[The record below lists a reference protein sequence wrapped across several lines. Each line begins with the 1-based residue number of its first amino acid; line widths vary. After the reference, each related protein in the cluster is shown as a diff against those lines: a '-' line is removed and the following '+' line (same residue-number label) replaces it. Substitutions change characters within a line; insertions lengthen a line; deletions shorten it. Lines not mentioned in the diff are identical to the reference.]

1 MTRFAP
7 SRPVNDHLPLVLILL
22 GSLLLRALIPIAA
35 IATHHDPGV
44 FRWPDTQSYL
54 RAAQSLV
61 DRGRFDT
68 QGVPDVHRTPGYPLF
83 LLPGIIVGHV
93 DMVTIIL
100 QIIVSA
106 LTVFL
111 VYRIGLRLAGRRTAL
126 WAAVLYAVEPLSV
139 FYASQLLS
147 ETLFTFFIVL
157 FVNKVIDCLERPT
170 MIHAVTAS
178 LAITVATY
186 VRPIGMLL
194 PLLTAVVLLAAALV
208 AGRGK
213 EVFRYTVVGLG
224 IFVIFTGM
232 WCVRNYRQTGYLG
245 FSSIA
250 DESMYFYDAA
260 ATIAKQKGIS
270 FQSVQDEW
278 GYLSDQQYVKYHP
291 EQATWTDGERFAF
304 MGREGRRLILKS
316 PRIYA
321 GIRLR
326 GIGFLMLEP
335 GAVNWSKTFKKY
347 PADGGLLHQIVDSG
361 LLSGVEVLRT
371 KYAFTFYST
380 VVLGIMLVGYM
391 ALACIG
397 INMLR
402 RRARVASALM
412 ATVIVYF
419 VVVSAGPQVESRFR
433 HPVMPAICIFAGYAV
448 AEIGKRR
455 KGSKAAPIGDVS
467 QPPVFSRECIDAPRQ
482 RTTGLF
488 PGNAG
493 HTLRSGRSGA
503 TAH

>member
-22 GSLLLRALIPIAA
+22 GSLLLRALIPITA
-35 IATHHDPGV
+35 IAMHHDPGV

-54 RAAQSLV
+54 TVAQGVV
-61 DRGRFDT
+61 DLGRFEA

-83 LLPGIIVGHV
+83 LLPGIKAGHI
-93 DMVTIIL
+93 DLVTIIL

-111 VYRIGLRLAGRRTAL
+111 VYRIGLRLAGRRAAL
-126 WAAVLYAVEPLSV
+126 WAAFLYAIEPLSV
-139 FYASQLLS
+139 VYASHLLT
-147 ETLFTFFIVL
+147 ETLFTFFVVL
-157 FVNKVIDCLERPT
+157 FVNEVVAGIERLRMLHT
-170 MIHAVTAS
+170 VTAS
-178 LAITVATY
+178 LAITAATY
-186 VRPIGMLL
+186 VRPIGVLL
-194 PLLTAVVLLAAALV
+194 PLLTAVVLLAAALA

-224 IFVIFTGM
+224 IFVVFIGV

-270 FQSVQDEW
+270 FQLVQDEW

-291 EQATWTDGERFAF
+291 EQATWTDAERFAF
-304 MGREGRRLILKS
+304 MGREGRRLILEN
-316 PRIYA
+316 PWIYA
-321 GIRLR
+321 GIRLH
-326 GIGFLMLEP
+326 GIGFMLLEP
-335 GAVNWSKTFKKY
+335 GAVYWSKTFKTY
-347 PADGGLLHQIVDSG
+347 PATGGLLHQVVDSG
-361 LLSGVEVLRT
+361 LLSGVEVLRK

-380 VVLGIMLVGYM
+380 VVLGIMLAGYM

-402 RRARVASALM
+402 RRARVAWALM
-412 ATVIVYF
+412 ATVILYF
-419 VVVSAGPQVESRFR
+419 VVVSAGPQVEGRFR
-433 HPVMPAICIFAGYAV
+433 HPVMPVICVFAGYAV
-448 AEIGKRR
+448 VEIGNRR
-455 KGSKAAPIGDVS
+455 RRSKVAPIGNVS
-467 QPPVFSRECIDAPRQ
+467 QSPVFSREEHR
-482 RTTGLF
+482 
-488 PGNAG
+488 
-493 HTLRSGRSGA
+493 
-503 TAH
+503 